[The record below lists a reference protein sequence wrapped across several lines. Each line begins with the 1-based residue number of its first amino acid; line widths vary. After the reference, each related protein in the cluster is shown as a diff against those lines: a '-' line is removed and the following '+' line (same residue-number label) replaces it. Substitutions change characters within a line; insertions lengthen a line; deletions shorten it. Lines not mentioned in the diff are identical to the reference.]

1 MRRFFPLL
9 LSFLAACGSAPAAPT
24 RLEYYLTADPPSLD
38 PALSTDVQSGEMV
51 AILYDNLVQFDVDAQ
66 LQPGLATRWE
76 PDPGGRRYTFH
87 LRSGATFHDGK
98 PIGAKEVLASVL
110 RALAPD
116 SKGGRQWPLLPIK
129 GARAYAAGEAKGV
142 EGIAVPD
149 DSTIVFT
156 LEEPLNTF
164 SPSSSRCR
172 SPRWRRL
179 RCRPASWSGR
189 WGAGPGGSSPGRT
202 TTRCCLPGTRS
213 TGTARRRRTRC
224 GCASSPRRSRRP
236 PSTRRAFSACSRS
249 RSARPGAGSRP
260 IRTSFSAGPRFGICT
275 SPSTPGADR
284 CRMSGCAARST
295 WRWTSR
301 RS

>member
-76 PDPGGRRYTFH
+76 LDPGGRRYTFH

-98 PIGAKEVLASVL
+98 PIGAKEVRASAL

-164 SPSSSRCR
+164 PKFLAM
-172 SPRWRRL
+172 PVAAVAPAPLPAGFPQHGL
-179 RCRPASWSGR
+179 RDREPGDGHTVR
-189 WGAGPGGSSPGRT
+189 EGGS
-202 TTRCCLPGTRS
+202 
-213 TGTARRRRTRC
+213 
-224 GCASSPRRSRRP
+224 
-236 PSTRRAFSACSRS
+236 
-249 RSARPGAGSRP
+249 AG
-260 IRTSFSAGPRFGICT
+260 GV
-275 SPSTPGADR
+275 
-284 CRMSGCAARST
+284 
-295 WRWTSR
+295 
-301 RS
+301 